1 MGKRK
6 YFLGYGAIP
15 TWAYEKMIGRG
26 LCLVPRKLHVT
37 QTSAEL
43 EAEQD
48 PTKRVYAI
56 WMEEK

>member
-1 MGKRK
+1 
-6 YFLGYGAIP
+6 
-15 TWAYEKMIGRG
+15 MIGRG
-26 LCLVPRKLHVT
+26 MSLVPRKLHVT

-48 PTKRVYAI
+48 PTKKVYAI